1 MEKEL
6 NKKIDVNYFETT
18 EVYTVKLSLFAVI
31 VIELGLECVET
42 GLGLDFESDQI
53 ELGTIS
59 TSGMILFTN
68 CTDESNKL
76 NSEYGRNEIEE
87 RLDAMKGY
95 VNMTRRRCVDQSVS
109 NGKCNFGC

>member
-31 VIELGLECVET
+31 VIELGLECLET
-42 GLGLDFESDQI
+42 GLGLDFESEQM

-59 TSGMILFTN
+59 GDN
-68 CTDESNKL
+68 TDFWYDFIYKL
-76 NSEYGRNEIEE
+76 YWW
-87 RLDAMKGY
+87 KQQ
-95 VNMTRRRCVDQSVS
+95 T
-109 NGKCNFGC
+109 